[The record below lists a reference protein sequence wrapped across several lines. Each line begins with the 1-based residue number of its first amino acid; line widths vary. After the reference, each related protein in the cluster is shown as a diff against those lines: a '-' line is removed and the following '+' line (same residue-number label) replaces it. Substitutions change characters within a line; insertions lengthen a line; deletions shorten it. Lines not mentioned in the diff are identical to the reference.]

1 MTPPPVSPRR
11 PADVVGIVAVVLAT
25 VVILP
30 SLFVFLVGLLPD
42 MNAIWWLGLF
52 LIPVVMVGGPVVVVV
67 AVIGLI
73 VAARRGGRRA
83 WSIVALGLGILMLV
97 PYAFAWFASLS

>member
-1 MTPPPVSPRR
+1 
-11 PADVVGIVAVVLAT
+11 
-25 VVILP
+25 
-30 SLFVFLVGLLPD
+30 

-52 LIPVVMVGGPVVVVV
+52 LIPVVMVGGPVMVVV

>member
-52 LIPVVMVGGPVVVVV
+52 LIPVVMVGGPVMVVV